1 MQDEQIIADKV
12 EVGEYV
18 MEQNLIFAQSD
29 YLRIFT
35 YEDQIGEEKLVLRCE
50 FNLNDKIIDM
60 LRIPTS

>member
-1 MQDEQIIADKV
+1 
-12 EVGEYV
+12 

-60 LRIPTS
+60 LRIPTSQFAQ